1 MWQNDAKVV
10 VENDASS
17 TVKMKQLVDMM
28 AVTAHANSTTLET
41 ESKKLKLTNAVVSD
55 EGLDDEIVLLLSGT
69 MWALGLG
76 M

>member
-10 VENDASS
+10 AENDASS
-17 TVKMKQLVDMM
+17 AVKMKQLVDKM

-41 ESKKLKLTNAVVSD
+41 ESKKLTHAVVSD